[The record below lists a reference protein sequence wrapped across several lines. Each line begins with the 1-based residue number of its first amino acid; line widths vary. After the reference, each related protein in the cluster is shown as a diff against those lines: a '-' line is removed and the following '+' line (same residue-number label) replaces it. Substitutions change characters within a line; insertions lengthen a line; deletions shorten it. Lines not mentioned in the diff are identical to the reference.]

1 MAMEANT
8 DENVR
13 SGELFDE
20 LPLPEHGQAA
30 AGKTPAASASASA
43 RARVIRPNREQIEL
57 RPMDL
62 ESRCRWELY
71 TKAKEEMLE
80 RTHIPEAPWWVV
92 EAVDK
97 KRARLNCIHHMLN
110 QIPYREVE
118 HPAVVLP
125 PRERK
130 PDYHRNPIPA
140 EMFVPAVY

>member
-1 MAMEANT
+1 
-8 DENVR
+8 
-13 SGELFDE
+13 
-20 LPLPEHGQAA
+20 
-30 AGKTPAASASASA
+30 
-43 RARVIRPNREQIEL
+43 
-57 RPMDL
+57 MDL
-62 ESRCRWELY
+62 ESRRRWEDY
-71 TKAKEEMLE
+71 TKAKEDDA
-80 RTHIPEAPWWVV
+80 RAHAHSRSAAGGWC

-97 KRARLNCIHHMLN
+97 KRARLNCIHHLLK

>member
-1 MAMEANT
+1 MSSPLRLGIVGAGAVT
-8 DENVR
+8 QVAH
-13 SGELFDE
+13 
-20 LPLPEHGQAA
+20 LPVLKKLKPVQVVALADGDVV
-30 AGKTPAASASASA
+30 KASALATRFGVPYA
-43 RARVIRPNREQIEL
+43 FEDN
-57 RPMDL
+57 
-62 ESRCRWELY
+62 
-71 TKAKEEMLE
+71 EEMLE

-118 HPAVVLP
+118 HPVVVLP